1 MPDLRKVQTK
11 YCCNLLRYPERKIS
25 LLFMER
31 DCLAEQT
38 KPVVFVFTGVSSPE
52 ITAKDKFLG
61 CVGQATKLQV
71 LKAWSTRKQ
80 RLANA
85 AGSQHARLLG
95 EWDRAECRAK
105 AYSSLCKLWGTLE
118 VLERLRLVLL

>member
-1 MPDLRKVQTK
+1 
-11 YCCNLLRYPERKIS
+11 
-25 LLFMER
+25 MER
-31 DCLAEQT
+31 DCLAEQP

-71 LKAWSTRKQ
+71 LKAWSTHKQ

-85 AGSQHARLLG
+85 AGSQHAHLSG
-95 EWDRAECRAK
+95 EVGQ
-105 AYSSLCKLWGTLE
+105 S
-118 VLERLRLVLL
+118 